1 MHLNPANQR
10 VFEEQVELSYEHL
23 FGREPETITYEH
35 KDRYSLGTFR
45 ANVSLDEMFFYE
57 TQIQHPVFVYIP
69 PQILVELENKNSEVL
84 DEQREYV
91 VSTICAPHRI
101 VSIFQKKLFNKC
113 EQPHAMKRAE
123 LAEEY
128 PYSMFLCQIFIPVP
142 EDPRDYHLSIG
153 GNDEELLACMFS
165 LEQYSSLKELN

>member
-1 MHLNPANQR
+1 MHLNPLNQR

-23 FGREPETITYEH
+23 FGRDPEQITYQH
-35 KDRYSLGTFR
+35 KDRYSLGTFH
-45 ANVSLDEMFFYE
+45 AKLSLDELFFYK
-57 TQIQHPVFVYIP
+57 TQTNHPVFVYIP
-69 PQILVELENKNSEVL
+69 PQILEELENKNSDVL

-101 VSIFQKKLFNKC
+101 VSIFQKKLFNTC
-113 EQPHAMKRAE
+113 EQPHAMKRIE
-123 LAEEY
+123 QEDEY
-128 PYSMFLCQIFIPVP
+128 PYSMFLCQIFIPAP

-165 LEQYSSLKELN
+165 LERYENLKTLN